1 MVGWFGVI
9 NDKGRGKNRPCCAL
23 RRATSLINL
32 GEAGKE
38 PIFESVTSRIGKKK
52 ITLRHSVVTDT
63 IPLELRTV
71 SDNLLPEFSRS
82 SKEIINS
89 Y

>member
-1 MVGWFGVI
+1 VI
-9 NDKGRGKNRPCCAL
+9 NGKRCGKNRPCCAL

-32 GEAGKE
+32 AEAAKE
-38 PIFESVTSRIGKKK
+38 AIFESVTSRIGKKK

-63 IPLELRTV
+63 IPRELRTV
-71 SDNLLPEFSRS
+71 SDNLPPEFSRS